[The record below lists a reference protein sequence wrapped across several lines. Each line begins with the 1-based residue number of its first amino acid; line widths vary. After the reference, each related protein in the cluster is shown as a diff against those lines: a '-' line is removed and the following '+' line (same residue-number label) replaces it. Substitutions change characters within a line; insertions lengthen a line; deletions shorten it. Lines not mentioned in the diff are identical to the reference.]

1 MIRKTILLPVL
12 LMLLLLC
19 CARAETAPECIILG
33 ETQVSIDMA
42 NARTHQLTASV
53 LPAEAD
59 QTIVWTSSD
68 RSVLTV
74 EDGLITALKTGS
86 CTVTAYVPG
95 ESTVF
100 AQVNVTVTSSLLP
113 TALTGLPERIALEPT
128 QTLPLNVTV
137 LPEGADSTL
146 LWRTNNPSAISVDE
160 NNVLTAKREGSA
172 LLKVVS
178 ARDHSVSAQ
187 VIVIVK
193 YKSAPDSVTLSQHEA
208 TLAVGETL
216 SVDASTA
223 PENASSIV
231 RYKST
236 DTTVATVDDDGQI
249 TAVGYGQCEILAG
262 SARDTR
268 VQDRLMLTVTDE
280 RVPERIVVYP
290 SPISLE
296 PSQTQALDVVIFP
309 QTLNAAIAY
318 KSADASVASV
328 SADGVVTAVGEGATD
343 VFVYSVYTNKVFAKV
358 PVQVKYGK
366 AIQRLL
372 LSSGELTLKRGD
384 TAPLGITLY
393 PEDAS
398 RALVYESSSP
408 EVAYIDESGSIVA
421 AMYGEATLRVRSYR
435 DPSLYAEMKV
445 TVADDHC
452 PRTMTDAGKKERYV
466 LRAGERLS
474 VSLAFT
480 PESADRSVVWIS
492 SDERIVSVSEDGA
505 PVARSRGV
513 ATVRAQSALNSA
525 LYIDYAVTVEDDEYT
540 LLMPA
545 RRTTVDEID
554 DNLAAIEKI
563 RLCAHHAL
571 DELSAAGTIP
581 AEEAV
586 KRGEIVDEAFEMYA
600 FPWMVTSVQAYWN
613 DTNSED
619 GAKDFK
625 PGVVYYGLPY
635 MSSYNSFHTYSVK
648 HALAEKKYVPVEGE
662 SYYLLNQEGK
672 FTRNYAGND
681 CSSFVAL
688 AMFGYADYKNKDVK
702 TDTLLK
708 DDRLR
713 AITDASTLRAGDILV
728 RHNSHVI
735 MFLYWADEN
744 RTQGVFIE
752 QGGSEPAI
760 NTISASVYTISDYL
774 DHFYRIRRIRGFR
787 EQ

>member
-1 MIRKTILLPVL
+1 MR
-12 LMLLLLC
+12 
-19 CARAETAPECIILG
+19 
-33 ETQVSIDMA
+33 
-42 NARTHQLTASV
+42 
-53 LPAEAD
+53 
-59 QTIVWTSSD
+59 
-68 RSVLTV
+68 
-74 EDGLITALKTGS
+74 
-86 CTVTAYVPG
+86 
-95 ESTVF
+95 
-100 AQVNVTVTSSLLP
+100 
-113 TALTGLPERIALEPT
+113 
-128 QTLPLNVTV
+128 
-137 LPEGADSTL
+137 
-146 LWRTNNPSAISVDE
+146 
-160 NNVLTAKREGSA
+160 
-172 LLKVVS
+172 
-178 ARDHSVSAQ
+178 
-187 VIVIVK
+187 
-193 YKSAPDSVTLSQHEA
+193 
-208 TLAVGETL
+208 
-216 SVDASTA
+216 
-223 PENASSIV
+223 
-231 RYKST
+231 
-236 DTTVATVDDDGQI
+236 
-249 TAVGYGQCEILAG
+249 
-262 SARDTR
+262 
-268 VQDRLMLTVTDE
+268 
-280 RVPERIVVYP
+280 P
-290 SPISLE
+290 SP
-296 PSQTQALDVVIFP
+296 
-309 QTLNAAIAY
+309 
-318 KSADASVASV
+318 
-328 SADGVVTAVGEGATD
+328 G
-343 VFVYSVYTNKVFAKV
+343 
-358 PVQVKYGK
+358 
-366 AIQRLL
+366 
-372 LSSGELTLKRGD
+372 
-384 TAPLGITLY
+384 
-393 PEDAS
+393 
-398 RALVYESSSP
+398 
-408 EVAYIDESGSIVA
+408 
-421 AMYGEATLRVRSYR
+421 
-435 DPSLYAEMKV
+435 
-445 TVADDHC
+445 
-452 PRTMTDAGKKERYV
+452 
-466 LRAGERLS
+466 
-474 VSLAFT
+474 
-480 PESADRSVVWIS
+480 
-492 SDERIVSVSEDGA
+492 
-505 PVARSRGV
+505 SRGV

>member
-1 MIRKTILLPVL
+1 MIRKTILLPAL

-19 CARAETAPECIILG
+19 CARAETAPECILLS

-42 NARTHQLTASV
+42 YTRTHQLTASV

-59 QTIVWTSSD
+59 QAIVWASSN

-86 CTVTAYVPG
+86 CIVTAYVPG

-100 AQVNVTVTSSLLP
+100 SQVNVTVTSSLLP
-113 TALTGLPERIALEPT
+113 TSLTGLPERITLEPT

-160 NNVLTAKREGSA
+160 NNVLTAKREGTA
-172 LLKVVS
+172 LLKAVS
-178 ARDHSVSAQ
+178 TRDHSVSAQ
-187 VIVIVK
+187 VVVTVK
-193 YKSAPDSVTLSQHEA
+193 YKSAPDSVTLSLHEA
-208 TLAVGETL
+208 TLAVGEAL
-216 SVDASTA
+216 SVEASTA
-223 PENASSIV
+223 PEDSSSIIC
-231 RYKST
+231 YSSS
-236 DTTVATVDDDGQI
+236 DSTVAVVDDDGQI
-249 TAVGYGQCEILAG
+249 TAVGYGQCEIIAS
-262 SARDTR
+262 SARDAR
-268 VQDRLMLTVTDE
+268 VKDRLVLTVTDE
-280 RVPERIVVYP
+280 RVPEHIIVYP

-296 PSQTQALDVVIFP
+296 PSQTQALEVVIFP
-309 QTLNAAIAY
+309 QTLNASIAY
-318 KSADASVASV
+318 KSTDTSVASV
-328 SADGVVTAVGEGATD
+328 SADGVVTAISEGTTD
-343 VFVYSVYTNKVFAKV
+343 IFVYSVYTNKVFARV
-358 PVQVKYGK
+358 PVRVKYGK
-366 AIQRLL
+366 AIQQLL
-372 LSSGELTLKRGD
+372 LASSELMLKRGD
-384 TAPLGITLY
+384 TAPLGLTLY

-398 RALVYESSSP
+398 RALVYESSNP
-408 EVAYIDESGSIVA
+408 DVAYVDENGCIVA
-421 AMYGEATLRVRSYR
+421 AMYGEATLRVYSYR
-435 DPSLYAEMKV
+435 DSSLYAEMKITV
-445 TVADDHC
+445 TDDLC
-452 PRTMTDAGKKERYV
+452 PRTMTDSGQKERYV
-466 LRAGERLS
+466 LRPGEPLS
-474 VSLAFT
+474 VSLTFT
-480 PESADRSVVWIS
+480 PESADRSVVWQS
-492 SDERIVSVSEDGA
+492 SDESIVSVSDDGV

-525 LYIDYAVTVEDDEYT
+525 LYIDYSVTVEDDEYT

-545 RRTTVDEID
+545 RRTTVEEID

-563 RLCAHHAL
+563 RLCARHAL
-571 DELSAAGTIP
+571 DELCAEGTIS
-581 AEEAV
+581 AEEAA
-586 KRGEIVDEAFEMYA
+586 KRGEIVDAAFEMYA
-600 FPWMVTSVQAYWN
+600 FPWMVTSVQPYWN
-613 DTNSED
+613 DNNSED

-635 MSSYNSFHTYSVK
+635 ISSYNSFHTYSVK
-648 HALAEKKYVPVEGE
+648 RALAENKYVPVEGE
-662 SYYLLNQEGK
+662 KYCLLNQEDG

-688 AMFGYADYKNKDVK
+688 AMFGYADYKNQNVK

-713 AITDASTLRAGDILV
+713 AISDASTLRAGDILV

-760 NTISASVYTISDYL
+760 NTISASVYTLSDYL
-774 DHFYRIRRIRGFR
+774 DHFYRIRRLRDFR

>member
-1 MIRKTILLPVL
+1 MIRKTILFPVL

-113 TALTGLPERIALEPT
+113 TALTGLPERIILEPT
-128 QTLPLNVTV
+128 QTLPLDVTV

-223 PENASSIV
+223 PEDASSIV

-268 VQDRLMLTVTDE
+268 VQDRLVLTVTDE
-280 RVPERIVVYP
+280 RVPARIVVYP

-328 SADGVVTAVGEGATD
+328 TEDGVVTAVGEGATD
-343 VFVYSVYTNKVFAKV
+343 VFVHSVYTNKVFAKV

-384 TAPLGITLY
+384 TAPLGLTLY

-398 RALVYESSSP
+398 RALVYESSNP

-435 DPSLYAEMKV
+435 DPSLYAEMEG
-445 TVADDHC
+445 H
-452 PRTMTDAGKKERYV
+452 
-466 LRAGERLS
+466 
-474 VSLAFT
+474 
-480 PESADRSVVWIS
+480 
-492 SDERIVSVSEDGA
+492 
-505 PVARSRGV
+505 RG
-513 ATVRAQSALNSA
+513 R
-525 LYIDYAVTVEDDEYT
+525 
-540 LLMPA
+540 
-545 RRTTVDEID
+545 
-554 DNLAAIEKI
+554 
-563 RLCAHHAL
+563 
-571 DELSAAGTIP
+571 
-581 AEEAV
+581 
-586 KRGEIVDEAFEMYA
+586 
-600 FPWMVTSVQAYWN
+600 
-613 DTNSED
+613 
-619 GAKDFK
+619 
-625 PGVVYYGLPY
+625 
-635 MSSYNSFHTYSVK
+635 
-648 HALAEKKYVPVEGE
+648 
-662 SYYLLNQEGK
+662 
-672 FTRNYAGND
+672 
-681 CSSFVAL
+681 
-688 AMFGYADYKNKDVK
+688 
-702 TDTLLK
+702 
-708 DDRLR
+708 
-713 AITDASTLRAGDILV
+713 
-728 RHNSHVI
+728 
-735 MFLYWADEN
+735 
-744 RTQGVFIE
+744 
-752 QGGSEPAI
+752 
-760 NTISASVYTISDYL
+760 
-774 DHFYRIRRIRGFR
+774 
-787 EQ
+787 

>member
-1 MIRKTILLPVL
+1 MIRKTILFPVL
-12 LMLLLLC
+12 LMLLLLG
-19 CARAETAPECIILG
+19 CARAETAPDCIILS

-42 NARTHQLTASV
+42 HTRTHQLTASV

-59 QTIVWTSSD
+59 QTIVWASSN

-74 EDGLITALKTGS
+74 EDGLLTALATGE
-86 CTVTAYVPG
+86 CTVTAYIPG
-95 ESTVF
+95 QSTVF
-100 AQVNVTVTSSLLP
+100 AQLNVTVTSSLLP
-113 TALTGLPERIALEPT
+113 TSLTGLPERITLEPT
-128 QTLPLNVTV
+128 QTLPLSVTV

-160 NNVLTAKREGSA
+160 NNVLTAKREGTA

-178 ARDHSVSAQ
+178 ARDHSVGAQ
-187 VIVIVK
+187 VIVTVK
-193 YKSAPDSVTLSQHEA
+193 YRPAPDSVTLSQNEA

-223 PENASSIV
+223 PEDGSSIV
-231 RYKST
+231 RYKSS
-236 DTTVATVDDDGQI
+236 DTTVATVDDDGFI
-249 TAVGYGQCEILAG
+249 TAVSYGQCEIIAA
-262 SARDTR
+262 SVRDTR
-268 VQDRLMLTVTDE
+268 VQDRLTLTVTDE

-290 SPISLE
+290 SPLSLE

-309 QTLNAAIAY
+309 QTLDAEIAY
-318 KSADASVASV
+318 KSADASIASV
-328 SADGVVTAVGEGATD
+328 SEDGLVTAVGEGATE
-343 VFVYSVYTNKVFAKV
+343 VFVYSVHTNKVYARI
-358 PVQVKYGK
+358 PVRVKYGK
-366 AIQRLL
+366 AIQQLL
-372 LSSGELTLKRGD
+372 LASGELALKRGD
-384 TAPLGITLY
+384 TAPLGLTLY

-398 RALVYESSSP
+398 RALVYESSNP
-408 EVAYIDESGSIVA
+408 DVAYVDENGQIVA
-421 AMYGEATLRVRSYR
+421 AMYGETTLRVRSYR

-445 TVADDHC
+445 TVTDEQC
-452 PRTMTDAGKKERYV
+452 PRTMTDPGKKERYV
-466 LRAGERLS
+466 LQPGERLS
-474 VSLAFT
+474 VSLSFT
-480 PESADRSVVWIS
+480 PETADHSVVWQS

-505 PVARSRGV
+505 PIARSRGT

-525 LYIDYAVTVEDDEYT
+525 LYIDYSVIVEDDEYT

-563 RLCAHHAL
+563 RLCTHHAL

-581 AEEAV
+581 AQEAAA
-586 KRGEIVDEAFEMYA
+586 RGKIIDEAFEMYA

-625 PGVVYYGLPY
+625 PGIVYYGLPY

-648 HALAEKKYVPVEGE
+648 RALAENKYTAVEGE
-662 SYYLLNQEGK
+662 KYYLLNQEDR

-713 AITDASTLRAGDILV
+713 AISDASTLRAGDILV

-760 NTISASVYTISDYL
+760 NTISASVYTLSDYL
-774 DHFYRIRRIRGFR
+774 DHFYRIRRIRSFR

>member
-1 MIRKTILLPVL
+1 MIRKTILLPAL

-19 CARAETAPECIILG
+19 CAQAETTPECILLS

-42 NARTHQLTASV
+42 YERTHQLAASV

-59 QTIVWTSSD
+59 QTIVWASSN

-86 CTVTAYVPG
+86 CVVTAYIPG

-100 AQVNVTVTSSLLP
+100 SQVNVTVTSSLLP
-113 TALTGLPERIALEPT
+113 TSLTGLPERITLEPT
-128 QTLPLNVTV
+128 QTLALNVTV

-160 NNVLTAKREGSA
+160 NNVLTAKREGTA
-172 LLKVVS
+172 LLKAVS
-178 ARDHSVSAQ
+178 TRDHSVSAQ
-187 VIVIVK
+187 VIVTVK
-193 YKSAPDSVTLSQHEA
+193 YKSAPDSVTLNLHEA

-216 SVDASTA
+216 SVEATTA
-223 PENASSIV
+223 PEDSSSIV
-231 RYKST
+231 CYSSS
-236 DTTVATVDDDGQI
+236 DSTVATVDDDGQI
-249 TAVGYGQCEILAG
+249 TAVGYGQCEIIAS
-262 SARDTR
+262 SARDAR
-268 VQDRLMLTVTDE
+268 VKDRFALTVTDE

-296 PSQTQALDVVIFP
+296 PSQTQALETVIFP
-309 QTLNAAIAY
+309 QTLAASIAY
-318 KSADASVASV
+318 KSTDTSVASV
-328 SADGVVTAVGEGATD
+328 SADGIVTAISEGTTD
-343 VFVYSVYTNKVFAKV
+343 IFVYSVYTNKVFAKV
-358 PVQVKYGK
+358 PVRVKYGK
-366 AIQRLL
+366 DIQQLL
-372 LSSGELTLKRGD
+372 LSSSELMLKRGD
-384 TAPLGITLY
+384 TAPLGLTLY

-398 RALVYESSSP
+398 RALVYESSNP
-408 EVAYIDESGSIVA
+408 DVAYVDENGYIVA
-421 AMYGEATLRVRSYR
+421 AMYGEATLRVCSYR
-435 DPSLYAEMKV
+435 DSSLYAEMKITV
-445 TVADDHC
+445 TDDLC
-452 PRTMTDAGKKERYV
+452 PRTMTDSGQKERYV
-466 LRAGERLS
+466 LRPGEPLS
-474 VSLAFT
+474 VSLTFT
-480 PESADRSVVWIS
+480 PDSADRSVVWQS
-492 SDERIVSVSEDGA
+492 SDERIVSISEDGV

-525 LYIDYAVTVEDDEYT
+525 LYIDYSVTVEDDEYT

-545 RRTTVDEID
+545 RRTTVEEID

-563 RLCAHHAL
+563 RLCAQHAL
-571 DELSAAGTIP
+571 DELCAEGTIS
-581 AEEAV
+581 AEEAA
-586 KRGEIVDEAFEMYA
+586 KRGEIVDAAFEMYA
-600 FPWMVTSVQAYWN
+600 FPWMVTSIQPYWN
-613 DTNSED
+613 DSNSED

-635 MSSYNSFHTYSVK
+635 ISSYNSFHTYNVK
-648 HALAEKKYVPVEGE
+648 RALAENEYVPVEGE
-662 SYYLLNQEGK
+662 KYYLLNQDDG

-688 AMFGYADYKNKDVK
+688 ALFGYADYKNQNVK

-713 AITDASTLRAGDILV
+713 AISDASTLRAGDILV

-760 NTISASVYTISDYL
+760 NTISTSVYTVSDYL
-774 DHFYRIRRIRGFR
+774 DHFYRIRRLRDFR
-787 EQ
+787 EE

>member
-1 MIRKTILLPVL
+1 M
-12 LMLLLLC
+12 
-19 CARAETAPECIILG
+19 
-33 ETQVSIDMA
+33 
-42 NARTHQLTASV
+42 
-53 LPAEAD
+53 
-59 QTIVWTSSD
+59 
-68 RSVLTV
+68 
-74 EDGLITALKTGS
+74 
-86 CTVTAYVPG
+86 
-95 ESTVF
+95 
-100 AQVNVTVTSSLLP
+100 
-113 TALTGLPERIALEPT
+113 
-128 QTLPLNVTV
+128 
-137 LPEGADSTL
+137 
-146 LWRTNNPSAISVDE
+146 DE
-160 NNVLTAKREGSA
+160 NNGLTAKREGSA

-216 SVDASTA
+216 SVDATTA
-223 PENASSIV
+223 PEDASSIV

-236 DTTVATVDDDGQI
+236 DTTDDGQI
-249 TAVGYGQCEILAG
+249 TAVGYGQCEILVG

-268 VQDRLMLTVTDE
+268 VQDRLTLTVTDK

-318 KSADASVASV
+318 KSADASVAIV
-328 SADGVVTAVGEGATD
+328 SADGVVTAVGEGETD
-343 VFVYSVYTNKVFAKV
+343 VFVYSAYTNKVFSKI
-358 PVQVKYGK
+358 PVRVKYGK
-366 AIQRLL
+366 AIQQLL
-372 LSSGELTLKRGD
+372 LSSGELALKRGD
-384 TAPLGITLY
+384 VAPLGLTLY

-398 RALVYESSSP
+398 RALVYESSNP
-408 EVAYIDESGSIVA
+408 EVAYVDEDGNIVA

-435 DPSLYAEMKV
+435 DSSMYAEMKV
-445 TVADDHC
+445 TVADDRC
-452 PRTMTDAGKKERYV
+452 PRMMTDPGKKERYV
-466 LRAGERLS
+466 L
-474 VSLAFT
+474 

-492 SDERIVSVSEDGA
+492 SDERIVSVSDDGA

-525 LYIDYAVTVEDDEYT
+525 LYVDYAVTVEDDEYT

-571 DELSAAGTIP
+571 DELSAAGTITAQE
-581 AEEAV
+581 AE

-648 HALAEKKYVPVEGE
+648 RALAEKKYVPVEGE
-662 SYYLLNQEGK
+662 KYYLLNQEGK

-708 DDRLR
+708 DDRMR
-713 AITDASTLRAGDILV
+713 TITDASTLRAGDILV